1 VKKADC
7 ACVVCRIVT
16 KALWGAMLISGV
28 LAVLVVLAAAAHGQT
43 VPAEVKQAA
52 IAALKASNSDGI
64 HEESFKWGK
73 DKDGNVLISMST
85 PGKPCNSAVQGLC
98 LDYFGAANPEI
109 DARLVT
115 VDGFLH
121 VHPRGNANIRTTQ
134 PPSKEDLHF
143 AAGIP
148 GTINIV
154 IGAESNMVYFFDG
167 KGVTA
172 VVKWKEFIK

>member
-1 VKKADC
+1 
-7 ACVVCRIVT
+7 
-16 KALWGAMLISGV
+16 MLISGV
-28 LAVLVVLAAAAHGQT
+28 LAVLAVLAVAAHGQT

-98 LDYFGAANPEI
+98 IDYFGAANPEI

-115 VDGFLH
+115 VDGFFH
-121 VHPRGNANIRTTQ
+121 THPRGNEHINVVQ
-134 PPSKEDLHF
+134 PPSKEDLYF
-143 AAGIP
+143 ASGIP

-154 IGAESNMVYFFDG
+154 LGCGSKMVYFFDG
-167 KGVTA
+167 TGV
-172 VVKWKEFIK
+172 IKTEKLKDFLK